1 VDAASWHPSS
11 VPAQPPEESVGEHE
25 SGDTGSKDQRPAE
38 VVAGPDSTGNGPID
52 GPDGP
57 GEPDPRLLFAN
68 ERTFL
73 SWIRTSLAL
82 VTAGLAIIELLPAF
96 RYAGGRRAVGLPLIA
111 LGTFLAATAFRTW
124 TANERAMRA
133 NEPLPR
139 TYQALILA
147 VGVAVV
153 SAIALLLAAFGR

>member
-1 VDAASWHPSS
+1 
-11 VPAQPPEESVGEHE
+11 VPADSPEESAREHE
-25 SGDTGSKDQRPAE
+25 SGETGSRDQRPSEDVAE
-38 VVAGPDSTGNGPID
+38 VVAGTA
-52 GPDGP
+52 P

-82 VTAGLAIIELLPAF
+82 VAAGLAIIELLPAF

-124 TANERAMRA
+124 MANERAMRA

-153 SAIALLLAAFGR
+153 AAVALLLAAFGQ

>member
-1 VDAASWHPSS
+1 
-11 VPAQPPEESVGEHE
+11 VPAQPPEESAGGHE
-25 SGDTGSKDQRPAE
+25 SGDSGDSDNRDQKSAE
-38 VVAGPDSTGNGPID
+38 VVAGPDAPG
-52 GPDGP
+52 DGP

-82 VTAGLAIIELLPAF
+82 VAAGLAIIELLPAF

-153 SAIALLLAAFGR
+153 SAIALLLAAFGQ